1 MQLLCSMLCEVY
13 IIHIN
18 GIVIDIIETDRFIIA
33 VAVSIVIVKVVS
45 AFPLKVPFPFFRFH
59 RSTLKFAQ
67 LKFWQYL
74 FIALTQL
81 LFL

>member
-1 MQLLCSMLCEVY
+1 MLCEVY

-45 AFPLKVPFPFFRFH
+45 VFPLKVPFPFFRFH